1 MREHL
6 PQGLAVPG
14 SLLLAGEYA
23 VLEEG
28 GLGYACAVE
37 PRVSCTWAPHD
48 RLCVRARYGN
58 EEILWSPGE
67 SPSHPLLDA
76 AWLMLQPHLGSQS
89 SCPFMITVDSTALA
103 HADGRKVGL
112 GSSAAAMVAL
122 ITALLYLHTKRRP
135 PLARVFPIAL
145 SAHRQ
150 SQGGRGSGYDVACS
164 TFGGLGLFT
173 GGALPVY
180 QRLQPA
186 LPLTLTLA
194 RAPHPIDTGWAIQ
207 QWRTWKRKHPG
218 AWNRHL
224 EQSQKIVQQLV
235 QTQEAESFSRLLSV
249 AATLG
254 KKLGQRLEVWNP
266 ANEPAGLG
274 EADVRFQKA
283 LGAGNELYA
292 LAGSMPVGQAIEP
305 SAEGVTWN

>member
-6 PQGLAVPG
+6 PQGLTVPG

-37 PRVSCTWAPHD
+37 PRVFCSWTPHD
-48 RLCVRARYGN
+48 RLCVRARYGK
-58 EEILWSPGE
+58 EERLWSPE
-67 SPSHPLLDA
+67 ETPPHPLLDA
-76 AWLMLQPHLGSQS
+76 AWLMLQPHLEKRSP
-89 SCPFMITVDSTALA
+89 CPFLITVDSTALA

-145 SAHRQ
+145 TAHRQ
-150 SQGGRGSGYDVACS
+150 AQGGRGSGYDVACS

-186 LPLTLTLA
+186 LPLTLLLA
-194 RAPHPIDTGWAIQ
+194 RAPHPVDTGWAIA
-207 QWRTWKRKHPG
+207 QWRTWKRTHPG
-218 AWNRHL
+218 AWNHHL
-224 EQSQKIVQQLV
+224 EQSQSIVQQLV
-235 QTQEAESFSRLLSV
+235 QTHEPASFIRLMSH
-249 AATLG
+249 AASLG
-254 KKLGQRLEVWNP
+254 KALGQRLEVWNP
-266 ANEPAGLG
+266 ANEL
-274 EADVRFQKA
+274 ADLVASDVHFQKA

-292 LAGSMPVGQAIEP
+292 LAGPTQEGQVIEP
-305 SAEGVTWN
+305 SVEGVTWN